1 MATNVAVMPQ
11 NRGEIMESVIVKGD
25 LGKLTPEE
33 RAHYYARVCESVGLN
48 PLTKP
53 FEYITLN
60 GKLTLYARKD
70 ATDQLRTVHN
80 VSVVDLTETE
90 REGVFIVTAKVVN
103 GNGRTDMAKGA
114 VNIAGLKGEALAN
127 ALMKAE
133 TKAKRRATLSICGL
147 GMLDET
153 EIEDIP
159 AEAKVATLPK
169 AKARDIYA
177 KLQAE
182 IDGAE
187 TVATLREWGEHARE
201 RISVLPVDWQ
211 DHLRLRYQ
219 ERLVDLQQ
227 HEPRRPVT
235 PAKQDAD
242 DLDIPPALDRRKPKQ
257 LAYDPRDEAGVAG
270 IMEWIAGGLQVITDP
285 AQLEAV
291 WNDKI
296 APLVD
301 QMLPPDAEQALTLYR
316 ERERELTQ

>member
-1 MATNVAVMPQ
+1 MQSETIGAIAAALAKAQ
-11 NRGEIMESVIVKGD
+11 GEIENAKFNRVNPHFKN
-25 LGKLTPEE
+25 K
-33 RAHYYARVCESVGLN
+33 YA
-48 PLTKP
+48 
-53 FEYITLN
+53 
-60 GKLTLYARKD
+60 
-70 ATDQLRTVHN
+70 
-80 VSVVDLTETE
+80 DLTAIFDAVRAPLSKNELAVTQTIE
-90 REGVFIVTAKVVN
+90 VREAGMVLSTKLMHSSGEWLGSEYPLPMSARPQEFGSALTYAKRYSLASIVGVSA
-103 GNGRTDMAKGA
+103 D
-114 VNIAGLKGEALAN
+114 EDDDAN
-127 ALMKAE
+127 AAQG
-133 TKAKRRATLSICGL
+133 ASNGAAR
-147 GMLDET
+147 
-153 EIEDIP
+153 
-159 AEAKVATLPK
+159 ATLPK

-257 LAYDPRDEAGVAG
+257 LAYDPRDEAGIAG